1 MLYYLLVLVTGILI
15 GGIIVFFMSGRG
27 YFELDEVE
35 EDGVKYHNIRI
46 RLFPD
51 RKIFNKKVILLV
63 RSDSLK

>member
-1 MLYYLLVLVTGILI
+1 MLYLLVLIIGILI
-15 GGIIVFFMSGRG
+15 GGISVFFMSGWG

-51 RKIFNKKVILLV
+51 QKMFKKKLIFLVKK
-63 RSDSLK
+63 DSFK

>member
-1 MLYYLLVLVTGILI
+1 MLYLLVLIIGILI
-15 GGIIVFFMSGRG
+15 GEISVFFMSGRG

-35 EDGVKYHNIRI
+35 EDGAKYHNIRI

-51 RKIFNKKVILLV
+51 KKIFKKRLILLV